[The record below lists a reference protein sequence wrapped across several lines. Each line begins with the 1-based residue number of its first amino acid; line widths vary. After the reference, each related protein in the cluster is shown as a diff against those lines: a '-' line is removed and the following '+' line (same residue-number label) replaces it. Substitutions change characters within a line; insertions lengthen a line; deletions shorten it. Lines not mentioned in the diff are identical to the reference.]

1 MHNFTDR
8 ATGSGGE
15 TTSLGAE
22 NSQFSRTFYTNQL
35 TPINWL
41 YGRGARMKPRNAIKG
56 LKKPFSNLSD
66 SQFIENDR
74 LDPILSFS
82 INWESDRL
90 EKEWIRAQIHYNTN
104 FGAKKRAKSRFWN
117 LLEYIYCMNTHKL
130 CSLHGWRSTSFGSN
144 YLQNQGIHSILR
156 IHKSDPTE
164 MRKWR
169 NCRSF
174 GTRMRSELH
183 FITSVCCG
191 RECDLKG
198 C

>member
-35 TPINWL
+35 TQIHWL
-41 YGRGARMKPRNAIKG
+41 YDRDARMKPRNAIKG

-90 EKEWIRAQIHYNTN
+90 EKGFYKPFIV
-104 FGAKKRAKSRFWN
+104 F
-117 LLEYIYCMNTHKL
+117 
-130 CSLHGWRSTSFGSN
+130 
-144 YLQNQGIHSILR
+144 
-156 IHKSDPTE
+156 
-164 MRKWR
+164 
-169 NCRSF
+169 
-174 GTRMRSELH
+174 LH
-183 FITSVCCG
+183 FILASLSHSQFVLTGLCKNSWTSIVFSSRTRHFFPDCVAQSVNLCILTIILC
-191 RECDLKG
+191 ELTIASSPSFY
-198 C
+198 

>member
-1 MHNFTDR
+1 MNPFCVWFIQGIYSSIRVQKRD
-8 ATGSGGE
+8 
-15 TTSLGAE
+15 
-22 NSQFSRTFYTNQL
+22 F
-35 TPINWL
+35 
-41 YGRGARMKPRNAIKG
+41 ARFFAPKLVLWWICARIHS
-56 LKKPFSNLSD
+56 FSNLSD

-104 FGAKKRAKSRFWN
+104 FGAKKRAKSRYWI
-117 LLEYIYCMNTHKL
+117 YIWTKHKV
-130 CSLHGWRSTSFGSN
+130 CSLRRTRRTSFGAN
-144 YLQNQGIHSILR
+144 YFQNQGIHSILR

-164 MRKWR
+164 TRKSR
-169 NCRSF
+169 NWRSF
-174 GTRMRSELH
+174 GARMRSELD

-191 RECDLKG
+191 GECDLKG

>member
-35 TPINWL
+35 TQIHWL
-41 YGRGARMKPRNAIKG
+41 YDRDARMKPRNAIKG

-104 FGAKKRAKSRFWN
+104 FGAKKRAKSRYWI
-117 LLEYIYCMNTHKL
+117 YIWTKHKV
-130 CSLHGWRSTSFGSN
+130 CSLRRTRRTSFGAN
-144 YLQNQGIHSILR
+144 YFQNQGIHSILR

-164 MRKWR
+164 TRKSR
-169 NCRSF
+169 NWRSF
-174 GTRMRSELH
+174 GARMRSE
-183 FITSVCCG
+183 
-191 RECDLKG
+191 
-198 C
+198 